1 MNAQACIESNR
12 SANAF
17 TPVPREPSD
26 LDRTGTESGRLRM
39 NLRTVIVST
48 GIGLAFALTGIAYAQ
63 APAGSTGE
71 CKDGTY
77 TTNATKRG
85 ACSGHKGVKEWYG
98 SKNAA
103 QEEKAPKAART
114 TKAEKAAAGKAAAE
128 PNASSKSTP
137 APGAAGAAST
147 TSAAPSTPMASSKAS
162 NSSAMRTT
170 SAAGGGAGK
179 VWVNSS
185 SNVYH
190 CMNDQWYGKTKQGEY
205 MSEADA
211 KAKGA
216 HAAHGKA
223 CS

>member
-1 MNAQACIESNR
+1 
-12 SANAF
+12 
-17 TPVPREPSD
+17 
-26 LDRTGTESGRLRM
+26 M
-39 NLRTVIVST
+39 NLRTIIAST

-85 ACSGHKGVKEWYG
+85 ACSGHEGVKDWYG

-103 QEEKAPKAART
+103 PEEKAPKAART
-114 TKAEKAAAGKAAAE
+114 TKAEKAAAESNAA
-128 PNASSKSTP
+128 SKSTM

-147 TSAAPSTPMASSKAS
+147 MGAAPSTPMASSKAS
-162 NSSAMRTT
+162 TNSAMRTT
-170 SAAGGGAGK
+170 AAAGGGAGK

-223 CS
+223 CG

>member
-1 MNAQACIESNR
+1 MN
-12 SANAF
+12 
-17 TPVPREPSD
+17 V
-26 LDRTGTESGRLRM
+26 
-39 NLRTVIVST
+39 RTVLVST
-48 GIGLAFALTGIAYAQ
+48 SACFALALAGIAFAQ

-71 CKDGTY
+71 CKDGSY

-98 SKNAA
+98 SKSAA
-103 QEEKAPKAART
+103 QEEKAPKAKKM
-114 TKAEKAAAGKAAAE
+114 TKAEKAAEAKAAETKAPETKAAAE
-128 PNASSKSTP
+128 SNASAKSTP
-137 APGAAGAAST
+137 AAGASPATST
-147 TSAAPSTPMASSKAS
+147 TSAAPSAPTASSKVAS
-162 NSSAMRTT
+162 KSSAMRTT
-170 SAAGGGAGK
+170 AAAGGGAGK

-223 CS
+223 CG

>member
-1 MNAQACIESNR
+1 
-12 SANAF
+12 
-17 TPVPREPSD
+17 
-26 LDRTGTESGRLRM
+26 M
-39 NLRTVIVST
+39 NLRTALVST
-48 GIGLAFALTGIAYAQ
+48 GVGFAFAFAGIAFAQ

-71 CKDGTY
+71 CKDGSY

-98 SKNAA
+98 SKGAA
-103 QEEKAPKAART
+103 QAEKAPKAART
-114 TKAEKAAAGKAAAE
+114 TKAEKAAAEKSAAE
-128 PNASSKSTP
+128 KSAAEATAPSKSSR
-137 APGAAGAAST
+137 AAGAGAMGAAGAPST
-147 TSAAPSTPMASSKAS
+147 MSAAPSTSMAAS
-162 NSSAMRTT
+162 NASKNSAMRTT
-170 SAAGGGAGK
+170 AAAGGGAGK

-190 CMNDQWYGKTKQGEY
+190 CMNDEWYGKTKQGEY

-216 HAAHGKA
+216 HAARGKA

>member
-1 MNAQACIESNR
+1 
-12 SANAF
+12 
-17 TPVPREPSD
+17 
-26 LDRTGTESGRLRM
+26 M
-39 NLRTVIVST
+39 NLRTFIVTT
-48 GIGLAFALTGIAYAQ
+48 GVGLALACADIAYAQ

-71 CKDGTY
+71 CKDGSY

-98 SKNAA
+98 SKSAA
-103 QEEKAPKAART
+103 QEEKAPKAARM
-114 TKAEKAAAGKAAAE
+114 TKAEKAAANKAAAE
-128 PNASSKSTP
+128 PNAPSQSAP
-137 APGAAGAAST
+137 APGAANAAST
-147 TSAAPSTPMASSKAS
+147 MSAAPSAPMASSKAS
-162 NSSAMRTT
+162 KSSAMRTT
-170 SAAGGGAGK
+170 AAAGGGAGK
-179 VWVNSS
+179 VWVNPS

-216 HAAHGKA
+216 HAARGKA

>member
-1 MNAQACIESNR
+1 
-12 SANAF
+12 
-17 TPVPREPSD
+17 
-26 LDRTGTESGRLRM
+26 M

-48 GIGLAFALTGIAYAQ
+48 GAGVALALAGIAFAQ

-71 CKDGTY
+71 CKDGSF

-98 SKNAA
+98 TKDAT
-103 QEEKAPKAART
+103 QPEQAPKAARM
-114 TKAEKAAAGKAAAE
+114 TKAEKAAADKSAAE
-128 PNASSKSTP
+128 SGASSKSTR
-137 APGAAGAAST
+137 AAGAAGGTGAAST
-147 TSAAPSTPMASSKAS
+147 MSAAPSSTPMATSKTSGAA
-162 NSSAMRTT
+162 AMRTT
-170 SAAGGGAGK
+170 AAAGGGAGK
-179 VWVNSS
+179 VWVNAST
-185 SNVYH
+185 NVYH

>member
-1 MNAQACIESNR
+1 MKLTTMIA
-12 SANAF
+12 
-17 TPVPREPSD
+17 
-26 LDRTGTESGRLRM
+26 
-39 NLRTVIVST
+39 ST
-48 GIGLAFALTGIAYAQ
+48 GIGLVFALTGIAYAQ

-98 SKNAA
+98 AKGASA
-103 QEEKAPKAART
+103 EEKAPKAARM
-114 TKAEKAAAGKAAAE
+114 TKAEKAAANKAAE
-128 PNASSKSTP
+128 PSASPRP
-137 APGAAGAAST
+137 APAAGAAST
-147 TSAAPSTPMASSKAS
+147 MGAAPATTMPSSKAT
-162 NSSAMRTT
+162 NTAAMRTT
-170 SAAGGGAGK
+170 AAAGGGAGK

-205 MSEADA
+205 MSEAEA

-216 HAAHGKA
+216 HAARGKS
-223 CS
+223 CG